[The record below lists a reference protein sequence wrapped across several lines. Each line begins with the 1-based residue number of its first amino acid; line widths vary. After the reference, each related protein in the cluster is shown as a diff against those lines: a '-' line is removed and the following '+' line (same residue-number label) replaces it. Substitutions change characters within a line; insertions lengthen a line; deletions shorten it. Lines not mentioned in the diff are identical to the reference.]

1 MYLESYKEIS
11 KPVLKTNHAIKKRAN
26 DLDTS
31 LKKMMGI
38 VGRVGNANKTAVKH
52 RYAPFRRAQIMKTD
66 HTKG

>member
-11 KPVLKTNHAIKKRAN
+11 KSILKTNHAIKKWAN

-31 LKKMMGI
+31 LKKMIDI
-38 VGRVGNANKTAVKH
+38 VGHVGNANKTAVKDH
-52 RYAPFRRAQIMKTD
+52 YTPFRRAQIMTTD